1 MTVMSAFVS
10 ILPVQTRTAA
20 GFVRNREPCKIRT
33 DSDLKKII
41 FTNRRIARCTATS
54 PNDDARGLPRFRK
67 DDDDPNNRPQTSFF
81 PERSS
86 ENSEMA
92 TPNARIL
99 KQVQETMDRLGVSK
113 TPPAPA
119 PPRRPIDISGVNP
132 ASAFLGAAGA
142 AICSYAAWYMLNST
156 IRFAVLHPMDEQI
169 YIVQRVTTVIRTALV
184 SLFAL
189 ASGFSGV
196 TSLGLTLLGL
206 RTSYAAITG
215 EFVKSSKSKP
225 SPKPSKNEKD

>member
-1 MTVMSAFVS
+1 MCAFVS
-10 ILPVQTRTAA
+10 ILPVHTRAA
-20 GFVRNREPCKIRT
+20 GFVRNLDPCGIRT
-33 DSDLKKII
+33 DSDIRTII
-41 FTNRRIARCTATS
+41 TKNRRIARCTATS

-67 DDDDPNNRPQTSFF
+67 DGDDSNTRPQTSFF
-81 PERSS
+81 PDRSS

-92 TPNARIL
+92 TPNARIM
-99 KQVQETMDRLGVSK
+99 KQVQETMDRLGVSE

-119 PPRRPIDISGVNP
+119 PLRRPIDISSVNP
-132 ASAFLGAAGA
+132 ANAFLGAAGA

-156 IRFAVLHPMDEQI
+156 VRFAVMHPMDEQV
-169 YIVQRVTTVIRTALV
+169 YIVQRVTVVIRTALV

-215 EFVKSSKSKP
+215 EFAKSSKSKP
-225 SPKPSKNEKD
+225 STKPSNNEKD